1 MDTNLEMVELLRQ
14 INDSTRKQQRYLKF
28 QCILALITV
37 VCFAAAVVMVGRFMP
52 QLQSSTAQLQTIL
65 GNMETVS
72 EELASL
78 DLQGMVTGV
87 ETLVQTGQDSL
98 EQTMGKLDTI
108 DFDSLNKA
116 IDDLSAVVEPMA
128 NFVNKFNF
136 R

>member
-1 MDTNLEMVELLRQ
+1 MLSGSDHCGVLCGGCGDGGSV
-14 INDSTRKQQRYLKF
+14 Y
-28 QCILALITV
+28 A
-37 VCFAAAVVMVGRFMP
+37 